1 MEFESIE
8 EALAYYEE
16 FSGLVLTHD
25 IELYASYAESMS
37 LADWELPTLQLFVR
51 EVNTSFDNPI
61 PLPDKDYDLEDS
73 NRSDHTVIVN
83 EIEVPFEDT
92 GFFVQ
97 YG

>member
-8 EALAYYEE
+8 EALAYHVE
-16 FSGLVLTHD
+16 FSGLVLTHAV
-25 IELYASYAESMS
+25 ELYASYAESVKLVNWD
-37 LADWELPTLQLFVR
+37 LATLQLFVR
-51 EVNTSFDNPI
+51 EVDTSFDNMI

-83 EIEVPFEDT
+83 EVEVPFEDT